1 MCGLVNTIIF
11 LKEVYMLTL
20 FCDSDMDMTPE
31 SCKEYGYKMICMPYS
46 VDGQTVNPYEDYDTF
61 DAKAFYDTLRAG
73 KLPTTGAISEIKY
86 KEYFEPEF
94 AAGNDILYV
103 HFSAA
108 MTMTFDNMH
117 RAVDELK
124 AAYPGRNFYE
134 IDTKGITIL
143 SNLIAKEVGRLFKE
157 GKSLE
162 YVLEWAKTE
171 VDHYAVYFFADDLK
185 FFKRSGRVGGL
196 SAAMGTLIGIRPII
210 NMSAEGKMESVGTEV
225 GRAKALKHIIDTVK
239 TIGDHPQ
246 DYKIIVGH
254 TDAIELAETL
264 VTMLKV
270 ELGENIDYDIVVTN
284 PTTGAHCGPDS
295 AGIAFHSKHR

>member
-1 MCGLVNTIIF
+1 MCGLVNTNIV
-11 LKEVYMLTL
+11 LSEVYMLTL

-31 SCKEYGYKMICMPYS
+31 SCKEYGYKMICMPYT
-46 VDGQTVNPYEDYDTF
+46 VDGKTVNPYEDYDTF
-61 DAKAFYDTLRAG
+61 DAKAFYDSLRAG
-73 KLPTTGAISEIKY
+73 ALPTTGAISEAKY

-134 IDTKGITIL
+134 IDTKGITII
-143 SNLIAKEVGRLFKE
+143 SNLIAKEIGRLFKE

-210 NMSAEGKMESVGTEV
+210 NMSAEGKMESVGKEV
-225 GRAKALKHIIDTVK
+225 GRAKALRHLIDTVK
-239 TIGDHPQ
+239 EIGDNPQ
-246 DYKIIVGH
+246 DYKIVIGH
-254 TDAIELAETL
+254 TDALELAETL
-264 VTMLKV
+264 VTMLKA

-295 AGIAFHSKHR
+295 AGIAFHSIHR

>member
-1 MCGLVNTIIF
+1 
-11 LKEVYMLTL
+11 MLTL

-31 SCKEYGYKMICMPYS
+31 SCKEYGYKMICMPYAA
-46 VDGQTVNPYEDYDTF
+46 DGKTVNPYEDYEVF
-61 DAKAFYDTLRAG
+61 DAKAYYDTLRAG
-73 KLPTTGAISEIKY
+73 TIPTTSAISEMKY

-124 AAYPGRNFYE
+124 AAYPERNFYE

-143 SNLIAKEVGRLFKE
+143 SNLIAKEIGRLFKE

-171 VDHYAVYFFADDLK
+171 IDHYAVYFFADDLK

-196 SAAMGTLIGIRPII
+196 SAAMGTIIGIRPII
-210 NMSAEGKMESVGTEV
+210 NIGENGKMESVGKEV
-225 GRAKALKHIIDTVK
+225 GRAKALKHLIDVVK
-239 TIGDHPQ
+239 EIGDCPQ
-246 DYKIIVGH
+246 DYKIIIGH

-264 VTMLKV
+264 ANMLKA
-270 ELGENIDYDIVVTN
+270 ELGDNIDYDIVVTN